1 VRIDDEHDLRERLDR
16 AFETI
21 NPRPAPVEGAV
32 RRGKTI
38 RLRRRVA
45 AAVGAAAVGAAAIV
59 AIGGRRAGA
68 GAARHRPA
76 PAGHRNPPL
85 GGLHPVAA

>member
-1 VRIDDEHDLRERLDR
+1 MRIDDEHDLRERLDR

-45 AAVGAAAVGAAAIV
+45 AAVGAAAIV

>member
-1 VRIDDEHDLRERLDR
+1 MRIDDEHDLRERLDR

-45 AAVGAAAVGAAAIV
+45 AAVGAAAIV
-59 AIGGRRAGA
+59 ASGGRRAGA

>member
-45 AAVGAAAVGAAAIV
+45 AAVGAAAIV